1 MIALPSSSCSSLSPA
16 LMSKIQEKTE
26 DSDSFHIVWL
36 QLIKTIQSTSIE
48 RFEDLKAAIKA
59 RHPSQYAGENL
70 ELLASDFRKDARELT
85 TAGQYDH
92 NLTLTM
98 LKTFLLAG
106 GSGNEDFRFQLRA
119 TKQKLD
125 QALLDIGYKEKS
137 AAQAHMVSKKLT
149 YQDVCRQAEDAYRLQ
164 YDRKEWPPASHATD
178 TRVPSATFGNVAL
191 PEGSAITRA
200 EVLNLIQSQT
210 PRQDTPKKGNCHN
223 CGKPGHWSNKC
234 PERNKNGRK
243 NVPGSGTP
251 TNATGAHKTQSWRT
265 VPPPPG
271 TATSKKV
278 KDKAFNW
285 CEKCRRWTTTH
296 TTATHTGQRRNN
308 ASAPAPSAQANLSAF
323 SVADPSVWM
332 FDFNDPV
339 RKDQPTS
346 MESIY
351 AFLFSKATIL
361 LVYSVIFCLVAPK
374 FANLALQALRSTP
387 WTSFL
392 MWVADSLRHVLR
404 EQPTLL
410 FAPALWFALLAAF
423 WKPDEARQQETNANA
438 NVSFTRKQ
446 RRRFA
451 KLLKTSLKPQR
462 EVQRRKAVA
471 PLPYRLRKRR
481 HQRTPNAP
489 TLGIQERL
497 RDLDELKTRTLLLQ
511 RQTQRLRTRHSPYS
525 RNVSNKGGIETLDR
539 RSHTQRKKPTRRPK
553 YHPVPADGAPDAF
566 VPAPWTTQQRN
577 AAHKIISHVNL
588 ACTATL
594 RMALQAPARMRNALG
609 SATNSAPIIWDS
621 GASISISPDPE
632 DFQGTMRSPGTITQ
646 LKGIARGL
654 QIKGQGEVT
663 WAVHDTNGN
672 LRMIKVPAFYVPG
685 IKVRLLSTTS
695 LLQTYQGETI
705 QVESNRLT
713 LSGVPGD
720 PSRGAVMVLVNPQN
734 NLPTSDAFNGQD
746 PFKAADALVATITEV
761 HETNHNLSEAEKE
774 LLRWHYR
781 LGHIGFKKIQFLL
794 RTGVLSQTEA
804 SRRLPSAACK
814 LTNLP
819 KCAACQYGKQHRRP
833 IPGST
838 PSTIIRDRTNILKAD
853 NVIPGHRISVDH
865 FICSTRGRLLTS
877 AGKTKADEMY
887 TGGCIFVDHAS
898 GFVHVELQVNLNT
911 HETLKAKEK
920 FELTCRQYGV
930 VPQEYLADNSKIFT
944 SAEFTKNLSTFAQI
958 MRFAGVGAHHHNGI
972 AERNIR
978 TIMAIARTMM
988 LHAAI
993 HWPSIADAT
1002 LWPLAVNHAVF
1013 LVNHVPDPRTGLCPA
1028 DLFTKTRWEQRKLN
1042 NLHVWGCPVYVL
1054 DKMISDGKKLPRW
1067 TPRSTRTIN
1076 MGFSPKHAITVPI
1089 VLNPKL
1095 LPVNETTTQPPVP
1108 STPLLT
1114 PRESPPPSTPTVA
1127 PPPHLIQDLQPP
1139 SPTQLFQSPLRPASH
1154 DIPSPA
1160 SIETHDEIEAVTRQA
1175 PNEQQRHSPRR
1186 STRTRKA
1193 PDRLGYD
1200 GQQGRGYLFTMDD
1213 IIFDWLLTEAIED
1226 SSAMSQ
1232 ANKAS
1237 VSDPD
1242 TLTFEEAMSDVEN
1255 IQNWLRAA
1263 EAEIKSL
1270 EKNGTWKEVPTAD
1283 AKSRILPGTWVFRRK
1298 RTPDG
1303 AISKYKARY
1312 CVRGDLQETEQE
1324 TFAPVVAWSTAPLT
1338 DPVWIHLPRGFRS
1351 ERGSSTCLQL
1361 LKSLYGL
1368 SVAPR
1373 LWYEHLSDALR
1384 DEGFKS
1390 CANDPCLLYKDT
1402 IMVVIYVDDLGIAFS
1417 NQRDLDELFANL
1429 DAKGFSFTKEGT
1441 FTDFLGINFV
1451 KDPKNGTLTLTQK
1464 GLIQKIQEATGMKM
1478 SNSNWTPAGQ
1488 AALGIDPDGPPMQES
1503 WSYRSV
1509 VGMLLYLST
1518 NTRPDIA
1525 FAVSQVARFSHNPKK
1540 SHASAIKTIVRYLQR
1555 TYDKGM
1561 IVKPTGDLTLDCYVD
1576 ADFAGLHRR
1585 DPDSSPSSAKSRTG
1599 YIITL
1604 GGCPIL
1610 WKSHLQSEISLS
1622 TLEAEYSALSSAMRT
1637 LLPLRAMLIELI
1649 NGLQLPDTLTST
1661 VKCRVFEDNNGAL
1674 LLATNQRITN
1684 RTKYFQVKW
1693 HFFWA
1698 HVRDGTIAIIKVDTQ
1713 EQWADM
1719 LTKGL
1724 NRESFERVRRL
1735 VQGW

>member
-1 MIALPSSSCSSLSPA
+1 
-16 LMSKIQEKTE
+16 
-26 DSDSFHIVWL
+26 
-36 QLIKTIQSTSIE
+36 
-48 RFEDLKAAIKA
+48 
-59 RHPSQYAGENL
+59 
-70 ELLASDFRKDARELT
+70 
-85 TAGQYDH
+85 
-92 NLTLTM
+92 
-98 LKTFLLAG
+98 
-106 GSGNEDFRFQLRA
+106 
-119 TKQKLD
+119 
-125 QALLDIGYKEKS
+125 
-137 AAQAHMVSKKLT
+137 
-149 YQDVCRQAEDAYRLQ
+149 
-164 YDRKEWPPASHATD
+164 
-178 TRVPSATFGNVAL
+178 
-191 PEGSAITRA
+191 
-200 EVLNLIQSQT
+200 
-210 PRQDTPKKGNCHN
+210 
-223 CGKPGHWSNKC
+223 
-234 PERNKNGRK
+234 
-243 NVPGSGTP
+243 
-251 TNATGAHKTQSWRT
+251 
-265 VPPPPG
+265 
-271 TATSKKV
+271 
-278 KDKAFNW
+278 
-285 CEKCRRWTTTH
+285 
-296 TTATHTGQRRNN
+296 
-308 ASAPAPSAQANLSAF
+308 
-323 SVADPSVWM
+323 
-332 FDFNDPV
+332 
-339 RKDQPTS
+339 
-346 MESIY
+346 
-351 AFLFSKATIL
+351 
-361 LVYSVIFCLVAPK
+361 
-374 FANLALQALRSTP
+374 
-387 WTSFL
+387 
-392 MWVADSLRHVLR
+392 
-404 EQPTLL
+404 
-410 FAPALWFALLAAF
+410 
-423 WKPDEARQQETNANA
+423 
-438 NVSFTRKQ
+438 
-446 RRRFA
+446 
-451 KLLKTSLKPQR
+451 
-462 EVQRRKAVA
+462 
-471 PLPYRLRKRR
+471 
-481 HQRTPNAP
+481 
-489 TLGIQERL
+489 
-497 RDLDELKTRTLLLQ
+497 
-511 RQTQRLRTRHSPYS
+511 
-525 RNVSNKGGIETLDR
+525 
-539 RSHTQRKKPTRRPK
+539 
-553 YHPVPADGAPDAF
+553 
-566 VPAPWTTQQRN
+566 
-577 AAHKIISHVNL
+577 
-588 ACTATL
+588 
-594 RMALQAPARMRNALG
+594 
-609 SATNSAPIIWDS
+609 
-621 GASISISPDPE
+621 
-632 DFQGTMRSPGTITQ
+632 
-646 LKGIARGL
+646 
-654 QIKGQGEVT
+654 
-663 WAVHDTNGN
+663 
-672 LRMIKVPAFYVPG
+672 
-685 IKVRLLSTTS
+685 
-695 LLQTYQGETI
+695 
-705 QVESNRLT
+705 
-713 LSGVPGD
+713 
-720 PSRGAVMVLVNPQN
+720 MVLVNPQN

-804 SRRLPSAACK
+804 SRRLHSAACK

-877 AGKTKADEMY
+877 AGKPKPTR
-887 TGGCIFVDHAS
+887 S
-898 GFVHVELQVNLNT
+898 
-911 HETLKAKEK
+911 KEK

-944 SAEFTKNLSTFAQI
+944 SAEFTRNLSTFAQI

-993 HWPSIADAT
+993 HWPAIADAT

-1089 VLNPKL
+1089 VLNPQTGYITPQFHVVFDDWFATVPASVDDLPNFNADSWKRMFRDSTYQYIL
-1095 LPVNETTTQPPVP
+1095 DDEDQERLIVETENFEREQDVLSQQQRIATAIDAATPPSALPVEPPPTRTPVDATQRQLPVNETTTQPPVP

-1127 PPPHLIQDLQPP
+1127 PPPHLIQDPQPP
-1139 SPTQLFQSPLRPASH
+1139 TPTQLFQSPLRPASH

-1451 KDPKNGTLTLTQK
+1451 KDPRMAPDAHT
-1464 GLIQKIQEATGMKM
+1464 ERP
-1478 SNSNWTPAGQ
+1478 NSEDSRGDRDEDEQQQLDSRWT
-1488 AALGIDPDGPPMQES
+1488 S
-1503 WSYRSV
+1503 
-1509 VGMLLYLST
+1509 
-1518 NTRPDIA
+1518 
-1525 FAVSQVARFSHNPKK
+1525 RFGN
-1540 SHASAIKTIVRYLQR
+1540 
-1555 TYDKGM
+1555 
-1561 IVKPTGDLTLDCYVD
+1561 
-1576 ADFAGLHRR
+1576 
-1585 DPDSSPSSAKSRTG
+1585 
-1599 YIITL
+1599 
-1604 GGCPIL
+1604 
-1610 WKSHLQSEISLS
+1610 
-1622 TLEAEYSALSSAMRT
+1622 
-1637 LLPLRAMLIELI
+1637 
-1649 NGLQLPDTLTST
+1649 
-1661 VKCRVFEDNNGAL
+1661 
-1674 LLATNQRITN
+1674 
-1684 RTKYFQVKW
+1684 
-1693 HFFWA
+1693 
-1698 HVRDGTIAIIKVDTQ
+1698 
-1713 EQWADM
+1713 
-1719 LTKGL
+1719 
-1724 NRESFERVRRL
+1724 
-1735 VQGW
+1735 